1 MNDDR
6 FDVLLEKCESPI
18 ERELLTKLYPHLSP
32 DQTRE
37 LEAQKRERIKRD
49 GTRIR
54 LDFAFPDLQ
63 IAICCDGRKWHEG
76 NPERFEKDRRESR
89 ELQLQSWTVLRFSG
103 REINSDSEM
112 VVDTIQRAIERREWF
127 RNRRTQQQQE
137 RQPPKV
143 AIPEPPPEPQEHPI
157 KQTRQPKQE
166 HQRPQNLRAQQ
177 KPEGG
182 GQHQQSHNKSWQE
195 WVQEQRDRQKEWQ
208 GEQQQSHDRRQK
220 ARTQQKPEG
229 GMCGVVFLACVIVGI
244 LVLLDFIF

>member
-6 FDVLLEKCESPI
+6 FDALLEKCESPI

-32 DQTRE
+32 DHTRE
-37 LEAQKRERIKRD
+37 LEAQKRERIRRD

-63 IAICCDGRKWHEG
+63 IAICCDGREWHEG

-127 RNRRTQQQQE
+127 RNRRTRQQQRTPIGDRAPAE
-137 RQPPKV
+137 RPPAERPPRQQPWRL
-143 AIPEPPPEPQEHPI
+143 E
-157 KQTRQPKQE
+157 
-166 HQRPQNLRAQQ
+166 NQ
-177 KPEGG
+177 K
-182 GQHQQSHNKSWQE
+182 
-195 WVQEQRDRQKEWQ
+195 
-208 GEQQQSHDRRQK
+208 
-220 ARTQQKPEG
+220 TQQKPEG
-229 GMCGVVFLACVIVGI
+229 GMCGVVFLACVIVGM